1 VYSSRSAYNLFFKG
15 RWEVPGATELW
26 SSGAPLKHK
35 LHMWLALKDR
45 LWTAD
50 RLQERG
56 LRHPPHCTLCCQ
68 EDETVEHLTL
78 QCSYSREV
86 WFQLLSA
93 IHLQHFTTSSDSVM
107 ALWWPVLSDAVPKS
121 RQKELNSL
129 VILAAR
135 ALWLERNARGSLT
148 SLRQCPLNFA
158 GASTKSFGSGKWQK
172 FAEAGRWDV

>member
-1 VYSSRSAYNLFFKG
+1 VYSSRSAYNLFFMG
-15 RWEVPGATELW
+15 RSEVPGAKELW

-86 WFQLLSA
+86 WFQLLSP
-93 IHLQHFTTSSDSVM
+93 IHLQHFTPSSDSVM

-135 ALWLERNARGSLT
+135 ALWLERNARV
-148 SLRQCPLNFA
+148 FD
-158 GASTKSFGSGKWQK
+158 K
-172 FAEAGRWDV
+172 FATMPAELC